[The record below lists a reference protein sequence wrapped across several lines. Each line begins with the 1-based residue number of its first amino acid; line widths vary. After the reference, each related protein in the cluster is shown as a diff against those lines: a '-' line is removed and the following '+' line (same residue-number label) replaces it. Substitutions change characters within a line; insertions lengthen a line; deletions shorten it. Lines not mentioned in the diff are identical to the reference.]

1 MKKPHIAL
9 TNEDAIV
16 LQQISENS
24 EEDLISLERSLG
36 MKRGRVMASLERLR
50 RKGLITVQRT
60 AGDWWVHI
68 SSKGKQLTHY
78 VWPEMSMAA
87 V

>member
-78 VWPEMSMAA
+78 VWPEMSMA
-87 V
+87 VV